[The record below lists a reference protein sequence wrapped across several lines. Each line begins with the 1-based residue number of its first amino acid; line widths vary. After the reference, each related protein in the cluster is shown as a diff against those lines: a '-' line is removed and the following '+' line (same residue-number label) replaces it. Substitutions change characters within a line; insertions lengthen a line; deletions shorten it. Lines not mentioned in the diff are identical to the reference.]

1 MRNRQVTLATRPV
14 GFPTETDFAIVEVEA
29 PEPGPGE
36 VLVRT
41 RFVSLDPYQR
51 GRMSAARSYA
61 PPLELGDVITSENV
75 GEVVQSN
82 HPRLREGDLVAGYLG
97 WQEYPTA
104 PARRLRLLPAGLEP
118 TSLALHAVGM
128 TGLTAYFGLFDVGR
142 PRAGETVAVSGA
154 AGAVGQIVGQLAK
167 LSGCRTVG
175 IAGGAEKVGYLAEYG
190 YDVGID
196 HRGDDVPAALEDAC
210 PDGVDLYFDNVG
222 GELTDLV
229 VRRLARHARVVV
241 CGQSSQYNLSEP
253 ELGPRQLGLLIVLRA
268 RIEGFLVSDYEQRF
282 DEGLAQLG
290 RWVADG
296 TLRYREDVTAGLE
309 NAPRAFI
316 AMLHG
321 ESRGKVLIR
330 I

>member
-1 MRNRQVTLATRPV
+1 RPD
-14 GFPTETDFAIVEVEA
+14 E
-29 PEPGPGE
+29 EPAGHACDAARRLPDGD
-36 VLVRT
+36 
-41 RFVSLDPYQR
+41 RFRDRR
-51 GRMSAARSYA
+51 GRGARARSGRGARPDALRLARPLPAWTHVGGAVLCAAARA
-61 PPLELGDVITSENV
+61 RRRDHV
-75 GEVVQSN
+75 GERRRGRAV
-82 HPRLREGDLVAGYLG
+82 E
-97 WQEYPTA
+97 PTA

-316 AMLHG
+316 AMLHV